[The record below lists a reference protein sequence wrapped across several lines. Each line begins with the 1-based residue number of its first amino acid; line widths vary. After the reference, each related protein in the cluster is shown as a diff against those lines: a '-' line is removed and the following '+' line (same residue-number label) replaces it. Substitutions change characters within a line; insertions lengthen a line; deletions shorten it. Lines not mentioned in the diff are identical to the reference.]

1 LKNKNKKILIILLFL
16 VQAVFA
22 QTIYE
27 FDVNYGFGASRP
39 SFNSVPGLAIS
50 IYPIKNFGFSAGLQY
65 SWRWQTRTSSIID
78 STSTIDSGG
87 DSLIFRYS
95 IDKYKEKLTGRILQ
109 VPLLLKYSNDLY
121 YIAAGVK
128 IGAVQKLS
136 ASINYSELETEG
148 YYPQYNLTLPDPA
161 YQGFGKWKGDSAK
174 IEISSKNL
182 IMLALEGGLRLNLS
196 DNFAILTGI
205 FADYSFNKGFNR
217 NLKPTIERVE
227 DKNSN
232 GVSLVANDRWKSW
245 QPWSVG
251 LTVKL
256 SLRTTGHKNAPKE
269 AFVEQ
274 VEDSSKNHNIIVEG
288 NIPPPPKPA
297 DSTQKQNSIVPDL
310 PEFLLNRE
318 ADFVFH
324 YPETYTSPTDST
336 HLALISQIAN
346 VLREKPSSRLH
357 CVGYSEKLISE
368 SVAYETAFQ
377 RVLRIRFTL
386 ARFFGIEERRIS
398 IYSQGSRN
406 TDYRRTECFVVE
418 NP

>member
-1 LKNKNKKILIILLFL
+1 LKNKNKKVLIILLFL

-22 QTIYE
+22 QTVYE
-27 FDVNYGFGASRP
+27 FDINYGFGVSRP
-39 SFNSVPGLAIS
+39 LFNSVPGIAIS

-65 SWRWQTRTSSIID
+65 SWRWQTKTNSIID
-78 STSTIDSGG
+78 STNTIDSDG
-87 DSLIFRYS
+87 DSFIFRYS
-95 IDKYKEKLTGRILQ
+95 IDKYEEKLSVRLLQ

-121 YIAAGVK
+121 YMAAGVK
-128 IGAVQKLS
+128 IGTVQKAS
-136 ASINYSELETEG
+136 ANISYSELETEG

-182 IMLALEGGLRLNLS
+182 IMLALECGLKLNLS
-196 DNFAILTGI
+196 DNFAILAGV
-205 FADYSFNKGFNR
+205 FADYSLNKGFNR
-217 NLKPTIERVE
+217 DLKPTIERVE
-227 DKNSN
+227 NKNSN

-251 LTVKL
+251 AEVKL
-256 SLRTTGHKNAPKE
+256 SLKTGHKNKPKE

-274 VEDSSKNHNIIVEG
+274 IEDSSKSHNITVKG
-288 NIPPPPKPA
+288 DIPPPPSKKAA
-297 DSTQKQNSIVPDL
+297 DCIQDNSIIPDL
-310 PEFLLNRE
+310 PEFLLNRK
-318 ADFVFH
+318 ADFVFY
-324 YPETYTSPTDST
+324 YPETYTSPTDSV

-346 VLREKPSSRLH
+346 VLGERPSSRLH

-368 SVAYETAFQ
+368 SVAYEAAFQ

-406 TDYRRTECFVVE
+406 PEFRRTECFVID
-418 NP
+418 PP